1 MSATDGTLVNGALS
15 GDGAAF
21 AELYDRHERLI
32 RAVCY
37 DFTHDLDAAT
47 ELMQEVFLRALQK
60 LRALRDPHRFGAWL
74 VGIARQVCRE
84 WRRERMRDRRAQ
96 SLPSDALPASATDAP
111 GDDRLILLRDLLGSL
126 PERERLS
133 LQAFYLSGL
142 DAEQARAVLGLTRP
156 TFYRVL
162 AQAREQLAIALR
174 RQEVRS

>member
-1 MSATDGTLVNGALS
+1 VNGALS

-21 AELYDRHERLI
+21 AELYDRHGRLI

-60 LRALRDPHRFGAWL
+60 LRALRDPQRFGAWL

-96 SLPSDALPASATDAP
+96 SLLSDALPASATDAP

-142 DAEQARAVLGLTRP
+142 DAEQARTVLGLTRP